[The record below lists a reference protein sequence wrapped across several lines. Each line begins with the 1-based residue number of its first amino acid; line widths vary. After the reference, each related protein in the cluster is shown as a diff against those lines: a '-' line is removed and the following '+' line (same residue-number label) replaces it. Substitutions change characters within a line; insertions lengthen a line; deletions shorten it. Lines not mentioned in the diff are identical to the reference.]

1 MESQIAERY
10 VDVKTFSRYRLEHN
24 TKQRPIGIERGHTVT
39 ADLALGLPTFNV
51 KQYFGSQPTIFDD
64 YDHVV
69 TAYSKEDDRVVS
81 LIGAR
86 WLGDADFR
94 FLYLWTAMVADEYR
108 SSGAFRRSLAYF
120 FERVANSPSPDA
132 GSDGKRLPA
141 LIVTKT
147 YNPVVYRIFSSF
159 ARAGRDVELYPLIPA
174 EQQPE
179 TLVTLAKK
187 IAYAISPKMQLIE
200 QTGVVLG
207 GQALVAP
214 DFFPLMEESKD
225 EDVNRHFQTHV
236 SRADQ
241 VLCILRIPDND
252 NSAVLT
258 ALTAALR

>member
-1 MESQIAERY
+1 MDIQIAERY
-10 VDVKTFSRYRLEHN
+10 ADVKTFARYQLEHN
-24 TKQRPIGIERGHTVT
+24 TKRQPIGIERGLTVT
-39 ADLALGLPTFNV
+39 TDLVQGLPTFNV

-69 TAYSKEDDRVVS
+69 TAYSKDDGRVVS

-108 SSGAFRRSLAYF
+108 NSGVFRRSLAYF
-120 FERVANSPSPDA
+120 FERVANSPSPDPRS
-132 GSDGKRLPA
+132 GGQRMPP

-159 ARAGRDVELYPLIPA
+159 ARAGRGVELYPLIPA

-225 EDVNRHFQTHV
+225 EDVNRHFQQHV

-241 VLCILRIPDND
+241 VLCILRIPDSD
-252 NSAVLT
+252 NGAVLSAV
-258 ALTAALR
+258 TAALR